1 MRYGKWFGAQGRIQT
16 FNLWFVGPAL
26 SQLSYSGGNSVSRFA
41 FRAQSVTKLETG
53 NPKLETCLV
62 EPLTGLE
69 PGLINVRSVVPFPL
83 GYRGKLERQAGFEP
97 AISTLARLRDTG
109 LRYCRMAQGAGI
121 EPAMFCLTG
130 RRQQPA
136 LVP

>member
-1 MRYGKWFGAQGRIQT
+1 M
-16 FNLWFVGPAL
+16 
-26 SQLSYSGGNSVSRFA
+26 
-41 FRAQSVTKLETG
+41 
-53 NPKLETCLV
+53 
-62 EPLTGLE
+62 
-69 PGLINVRSVVPFPL
+69 
-83 GYRGKLERQAGFEP
+83 ERQAGFEP